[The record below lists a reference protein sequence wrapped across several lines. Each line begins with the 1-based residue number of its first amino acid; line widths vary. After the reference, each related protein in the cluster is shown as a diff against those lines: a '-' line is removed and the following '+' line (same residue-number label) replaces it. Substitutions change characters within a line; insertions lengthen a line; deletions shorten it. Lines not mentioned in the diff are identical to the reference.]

1 MKKAVWI
8 VLVVFMTAATAFSAY
23 HHQGEMDSD
32 KFLSAYPDKAGG
44 WTLVTL
50 SGDTMRIA
58 GDAAVLAWEAFAG
71 AGAAMGDVA
80 AQLAAR
86 FDRVPSAVL
95 EEDLNRFAWELLCCG
110 FVELVPEPPRSSPA
124 R

>member
-1 MKKAVWI
+1 MISANEGPAADGAQVDGLTPRSWI
-8 VLVVFMTAATAFSAY
+8 RRPPWVR
-23 HHQGEMDSD
+23 
-32 KFLSAYPDKAGG
+32 AYPDKAGG

-86 FDRVPSAVL
+86 FERVPSAVL